1 MITEAVVNLMFLTAD
16 EQSGRSNRG
25 VSEAAR
31 SLLPAKSCWSIGP
44 KPTESP
50 CLMILRN
57 VDSLS
62 LCPGSV
68 WRSHPDFLSRLP
80 ELSSFIGAVFI
91 QWLLSARLPTQLVTN

>member
-1 MITEAVVNLMFLTAD
+1 MSGSTRTTDQEHLQVILKSFKLEPVDKMITEAVVNLMFLSAD

-25 VSEAAR
+25 VGEAAR
-31 SLLPAKSCWSIGP
+31 SLLPAKSCWSVGP

-57 VDSLS
+57 VDILS

-68 WRSHPDFLSRLP
+68 
-80 ELSSFIGAVFI
+80 
-91 QWLLSARLPTQLVTN
+91 